1 MAKLSSKTINIIEEK
16 NVFDDHLLDIIGN
29 EFKFDHEKGLSEWL
43 KNSMDAYIRAEI
55 PDKNKYVIF
64 RFTDGRKGNALME
77 CIDFVGMTEEDI
89 VKAFKRWGDPE
100 AAKRG
105 FQKKVYGGHGNGGK
119 FYMRQMFD
127 MSYFITY
134 RAGYLNI
141 FGFSRNKKYG
151 FAEGFKNKKVSPQ
164 RAIEIADIDR
174 IPFPSGIKN
183 KILSKKTG
191 FTVVKGIGPVGM
203 KNKIKVERLIEKF
216 RNHPQSRN
224 ILARINASV
233 IYNGEVICKSLKP
246 DEIKPLKGFE
256 IPRIISIPEKISID
270 KGNEKLE
277 IALANNRYPQGRLIL
292 KTSETALE
300 RNSRFGDLNRI
311 DFIGEMGVIAT
322 YRIYELGVRNFP
334 QAAFIYGECE
344 CPILEDPENDCV
356 RNDRTK
362 LVENDLTRTLLQWVS
377 EQVDNLASEIA
388 FAEQRERERIKAK
401 ISSEYNE
408 FLNKWKNKFMKK
420 MLSGVLGKGVE
431 TEGKNGGGR
440 IKKILE
446 VPKDLEFSY
455 TETKIPFNRK
465 WPLTLKARV
474 PNPIP
479 IGTVIFLSSTTPF
492 IELDN
497 DQIIITSDHVKKTLD
512 GNEKVAVINAYV
524 TGKRVGEKGKVRAE
538 AGQYN
543 AEIEIEIVKEK
554 GAQSI
559 RKPLYP
565 RVLLSGIDPDPLNLA
580 PGGKVILD
588 PRQPL
593 VYQRPQDIKEG
604 IYWINTSAP
613 LAQAILNEY
622 SSHSLRWRD
631 YLFQRYVEIFVKEAI
646 YELQKK
652 DPDSFRAERID
663 SEILGMLVNKIHSNA
678 VEELKDFLFNE
689 NYEPPTNKE
698 SNF

>member
-1 MAKLSSKTINIIEEK
+1 MAKLSPKVINIIEEK
-16 NVFDDHLLDIIGN
+16 NVIDDHLLDIIGN

-43 KNSMDAYIRAEI
+43 KNSVDAYIRADI
-55 PDKNKYVIF
+55 PDKDQYVIF
-64 RFTDGRKGNALME
+64 RFTDGRKGDALME
-77 CIDFVGMTEEDI
+77 CIDFVGMTDEDI
-89 VKAFKRWGDPE
+89 IKAFKRWGDPE

-105 FQKKVYGGHGNGGK
+105 LQKRTYGGHGNGGK

-134 RAGYLNI
+134 REGYLNI

-151 FAEGFKNKKVSPQ
+151 FAKGFRNKRVSP
-164 RAIEIADIDR
+164 RKAMEIADIDK
-174 IPFPSGIKN
+174 IQFPPGIKN
-183 KILSKKTG
+183 KILNKKTG

-233 IYNGEVICKSLKP
+233 IYNGEVVYKSLRP
-246 DEIKPLKGFE
+246 DEIKTLKGFE

-270 KGNEKLE
+270 KGNEKIE
-277 IALANNRYPQGRLIL
+277 IVLANNRYPRGRLIL
-292 KTSETALE
+292 RTSEMALE
-300 RNSRFGDLNRI
+300 RNSRLGDLNRI

-322 YRIYELGVRNFP
+322 YRMYELGVRNFP

-377 EQVDNLASEIA
+377 EQVDSLASEIA
-388 FAEQRERERIKAK
+388 FAEQKERERIKAE

-420 MLSGVLGKGVE
+420 MLLEVLGRGIE
-431 TEGKNGGGR
+431 MEGKVGRGR

-455 TETKIPFNRK
+455 TGTKIPLNEK

-492 IELDN
+492 IELEKDK
-497 DQIIITSDHVKKTLD
+497 IVIKSDYVKKTPD
-512 GNEKVAVINAYV
+512 GEKVAVMNAYV

-538 AGQYN
+538 AGKYN
-543 AEIEIEIVKEK
+543 TEIEIEVVEEK
-554 GAQSI
+554 GTKST
-559 RKPLYP
+559 RKLLYP
-565 RVLLSGIDPDPLNLA
+565 KVLLSGIDPDPLNLA

-663 SEILGMLVNKIHSNA
+663 SDILGTLVNKIHSNA

-689 NYEPPTNKE
+689 DYELPTNKE

>member
-1 MAKLSSKTINIIEEK
+1 M
-16 NVFDDHLLDIIGN
+16 
-29 EFKFDHEKGLSEWL
+29 
-43 KNSMDAYIRAEI
+43 
-55 PDKNKYVIF
+55 
-64 RFTDGRKGNALME
+64 
-77 CIDFVGMTEEDI
+77 
-89 VKAFKRWGDPE
+89 
-100 AAKRG
+100 
-105 FQKKVYGGHGNGGK
+105 
-119 FYMRQMFD
+119 
-127 MSYFITY
+127 
-134 RAGYLNI
+134 
-141 FGFSRNKKYG
+141 
-151 FAEGFKNKKVSPQ
+151 
-164 RAIEIADIDR
+164 
-174 IPFPSGIKN
+174 
-183 KILSKKTG
+183 
-191 FTVVKGIGPVGM
+191 
-203 KNKIKVERLIEKF
+203 
-216 RNHPQSRN
+216 
-224 ILARINASV
+224 
-233 IYNGEVICKSLKP
+233 
-246 DEIKPLKGFE
+246 
-256 IPRIISIPEKISID
+256 
-270 KGNEKLE
+270 
-277 IALANNRYPQGRLIL
+277 
-292 KTSETALE
+292 
-300 RNSRFGDLNRI
+300 
-311 DFIGEMGVIAT
+311 
-322 YRIYELGVRNFP
+322 YELGVRNFP

-377 EQVDNLASEIA
+377 EQVDSLASEIA
-388 FAEQRERERIKAK
+388 FAEEKERERIRAK

-420 MLSGVLGKGVE
+420 MLIEVLGRGIE
-431 TEGKNGGGR
+431 MEGKVGRGR

-455 TETKIPFNRK
+455 TGTKIPLNEK

-492 IELDN
+492 IELEK
-497 DQIIITSDHVKKTLD
+497 DQIVIKSDYVKKTSD
-512 GNEKVAVINAYV
+512 SEKVAVMNAYV

-538 AGQYN
+538 AGKYN
-543 AEIEIEIVKEK
+543 AEIEIEVVEEK
-554 GAQSI
+554 GTQST

-565 RVLLSGIDPDPLNLA
+565 KVLLSGIDPDPLNLA

-663 SEILGMLVNKIHSNA
+663 SDILGTLVNKIHSNA

-689 NYEPPTNKE
+689 DYEPPTNKE